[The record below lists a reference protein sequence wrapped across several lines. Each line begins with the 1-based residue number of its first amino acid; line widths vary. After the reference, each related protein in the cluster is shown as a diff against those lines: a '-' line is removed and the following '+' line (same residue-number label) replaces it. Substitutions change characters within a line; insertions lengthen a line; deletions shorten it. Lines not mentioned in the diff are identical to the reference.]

1 MYFLP
6 SLVCL
11 QLARKRE
18 RWLDVSDWS
27 KKSTTY
33 PIGSNHRKNSY
44 RQIHLFLKVTITCVT
59 HIFSCG
65 CCLQLYKS
73 VELLIP
79 LVSFRTLIH
88 STGCEIYLVGKSYF
102 FISLPTAVAS
112 QHSCG
117 GGGCPWPAGWQSC
130 TVTPVGWWLAESL
143 MGEGW
148 GHFLC
153 GGQQTQGWPARGSQ
167 HEEIAHWLLPA
178 LWWSCVN
185 RSGLKEWRSLDEIKT
200 QKRFKWTLFIRTKW
214 NMQIFTV
221 INPLYQATKRY
232 LTIKRWKMRW
242 RAKPLICF

>member
-1 MYFLP
+1 MTHIHTHPPLLHKQLCCQLNTPTFCSSDAEHTNYHEEFHGAHGQCMYFLP

-11 QLARKRE
+11 QLASKRE

-59 HIFSCG
+59 HTFSCG

-102 FISLPTAVAS
+102 FISLLTAVAS

-117 GGGCPWPAGWQSC
+117 GGLSLACGLAVLYCNSRQVMTGRKPDGRGMRSFSVWGSTNPGLASQR
-130 TVTPVGWWLAESL
+130 VTTWRDCSLASSSSV
-143 MGEGW
+143 MI
-148 GHFLC
+148 LC
-153 GGQQTQGWPARGSQ
+153 
-167 HEEIAHWLLPA
+167 E
-178 LWWSCVN
+178 
-185 RSGLKEWRSLDEIKT
+185 
-200 QKRFKWTLFIRTKW
+200 
-214 NMQIFTV
+214 
-221 INPLYQATKRY
+221 
-232 LTIKRWKMRW
+232 
-242 RAKPLICF
+242 